1 MRRDPECSVVSAR
14 LRELA
19 RDTLAILDAGGY
31 RAPQGG
37 RVDLTDRIRAA
48 VDGTRLYLPDDPV
61 PTPPTGSRPPAI
73 EVTRESTLAATRRL
87 AVDGDVAA
95 LNFASAK
102 NPGGGFRTGARAQ
115 EESLARASALFPCL
129 AAVPEYYE
137 FHRAQRD
144 LLYSDRVIY
153 SPRVPVFRDDD
164 GRLLDE
170 PYEVSILTAAAPNR
184 GAVLRNQPDS
194 ADRIPAVLTARAWRV
209 LEVAA
214 AHGQRRLVLGA
225 WGCGVFRNDPNV
237 VAASFAEALARAAG
251 WFDQVVFAVLDR
263 TPGAQ
268 VHAAFAARFTTQ

>member
-1 MRRDPECSVVSAR
+1 VSAR
-14 LRELA
+14 LREIA

-31 RAPQGG
+31 RVPHGG
-37 RVDLTDRIRAA
+37 WVGLTDRIRAA
-48 VDGTRLYLPDDPV
+48 VNGTRLYLPDDPLA
-61 PTPPTGSRPPAI
+61 TPPADGNPPAI
-73 EVTRESTLAATRRL
+73 EVTRESTLAAARRL
-87 AVDGDVAA
+87 ALDGEVAA

-102 NPGGGFRTGARAQ
+102 NPGGGFRTGAQAQ

-137 FHRAQRD
+137 FHRAHHD

-170 PYEVSILTAAAPNR
+170 AYEVSFLTAAAPNR
-184 GAVLRNQPDS
+184 GAILRNQPDS
-194 ADRIPAVLTARAWRV
+194 ADRIPAVLTRRAQRV

-214 AHGQRRLVLGA
+214 AHGHRRLVLGA

-237 VAASFAEALARAAG
+237 VAASFAEALASAAG

-268 VHAAFAARFTTQ
+268 VHAAFATRFSS